1 MDNLHLYG
9 YRDDNHLLCLPQEVF
24 YLKSGFALVL
34 YASFDEF
41 LYKFIERASR
51 PAPLPNP
58 RGNGLETLCYTAV
71 ALYDHEVRYS
81 EPVKIYD
88 INNSELRFNHY
99 TEGQYES
106 ESIFSPGPNATRIK
120 YQISYGP
127 IDVEKNAV
135 ATACLNAFY
144 KKPTSHGYIYM
155 LWTICIYT
163 GTGTII
169 IYYAYLKKYFT

>member
-1 MDNLHLYG
+1 M
-9 YRDDNHLLCLPQEVF
+9 
-24 YLKSGFALVL
+24 

-41 LYKFIERASR
+41 LSKFIERASR
-51 PAPLPNP
+51 PAPLPPNP
-58 RGNGLETLCYTAV
+58 SRGNGLDNLCYTAV
-71 ALYDHEVRYS
+71 ALYDNEVTYS

-120 YQISYGP
+120 YQISYGS

-144 KKPTSHGYIYM
+144 KKPTSHGY
-155 LWTICIYT
+155 L
-163 GTGTII
+163 
-169 IYYAYLKKYFT
+169 YAMDNLHLYGYRDNNHLLCLPQEVFYLKIGHQCF